1 VIFQGEHAVWLLEG
15 LLERGQALRTG
26 VTATGLARGRTGGPR
41 WWAYGRA
48 GVLCLLSVCAARA
61 ATFSS
66 ATYDSST
73 NELVVTMVY
82 GGSNPNHRF
91 SAQWGTCR
99 KLGKEGNH
107 QIAVDLLDDQWND
120 VAQQTFTTT
129 VRVSLA
135 GVDCHPATVTL
146 RTAPKYEYTLQ
157 IP

>member
-1 VIFQGEHAVWLLEG
+1 M
-15 LLERGQALRTG
+15 ERGQALRTDA
-26 VTATGLARGRTGGPR
+26 TATGVAVGRVGGPR
-41 WWAYGRA
+41 WRTYGCA
-48 GVLCLLSVCAARA
+48 GVLCLLSVGVARA

-66 ATYDSST
+66 ASYDSST

-82 GGSNPNHRF
+82 GGTNPNHRF
-91 SAQWGTCR
+91 TPHWGTCR

-107 QIAVDLLDDQWND
+107 QIAVDLLDDQWDD